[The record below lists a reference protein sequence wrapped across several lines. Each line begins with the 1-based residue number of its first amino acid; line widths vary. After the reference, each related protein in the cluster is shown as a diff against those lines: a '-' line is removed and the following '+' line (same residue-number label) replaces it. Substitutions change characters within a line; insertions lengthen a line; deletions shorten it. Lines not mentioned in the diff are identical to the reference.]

1 MGYSRITLDT
11 HTLIWYLHEESNIR
25 LSEKALTTIME
36 AEANGTIYVPT
47 VVLIEVMRLFEKGSY
62 QISLDDMLQ
71 EVEKNEVYSIVPLT
85 TAIVRTMRNI
95 HDLELHDRVI
105 VATAVMTDSALVS
118 MDISISESYDLVVW

>member
-1 MGYSRITLDT
+1 
-11 HTLIWYLHEESNIR
+11 
-25 LSEKALTTIME
+25 ME

-47 VVLIEVMRLFEKGSY
+47 VVLIEVMRLLEKGRY
-62 QISLDDMLQ
+62 PISFDDMLQ